1 MVAWIAF
8 GVALVVV
15 VLVLGYSGYQI
26 RWRVARQ
33 RANQAHLKA
42 TTDGLQAVAAD
53 ARTIQARIAGLRASF
68 DGG

>member
-1 MVAWIAF
+1 VVAWIAF

-15 VLVLGYSGYQI
+15 MLVLGYSGYQV
-26 RWRVARQ
+26 RWRVARL
-33 RANQAHLKA
+33 RADLAQLKT

-53 ARTIQARIAGLRASF
+53 ARTIQARIVALRASF

>member
-15 VLVLGYSGYQI
+15 VLVLGYSGYQVG
-26 RWRVARQ
+26 WRVARL
-33 RANQAHLKA
+33 RADLAQLKA

-53 ARTIQARIAGLRASF
+53 ARTIQARIARLPASF

>member
-15 VLVLGYSGYQI
+15 VLVLGYSGYQVG
-26 RWRVARQ
+26 WRVARL
-33 RANQAHLKA
+33 RADLAQLKT

-53 ARTIQARIAGLRASF
+53 ARTIQARIVALRASF

>member
-1 MVAWIAF
+1 VVAWIAF

-15 VLVLGYSGYQI
+15 VLVLGYCGYQVG
-26 RWRVARQ
+26 WRVARL
-33 RANQAHLKA
+33 RTDLTRLKT

-53 ARTIQARIAGLRASF
+53 ARIIQARIARLRASF

>member
-1 MVAWIAF
+1 MVALIAF

-15 VLVLGYSGYQI
+15 VLVLGYCGYQVG
-26 RWRVARQ
+26 WRIARL
-33 RANQAHLKA
+33 RADLAQLKT

-53 ARTIQARIAGLRASF
+53 AQIIQVRIARLRASF